1 MSQGGKALG
10 RDNFFIPPKK
20 GGTQLV
26 KADNTKHIKALSYS
40 AVSAYSECG
49 MRWELSRLH
58 GLDKSTWWVTLMG
71 TAVHYV
77 TEQHDLRR
85 CNMPFEDVSFQ
96 TAFDR
101 EVAKA
106 ERFDM
111 EIKASGRVLKTIG
124 KSGGP
129 DKKDRAWC
137 EHYGPLMVKAWDEW
151 MDARNLKPLVDPA
164 GKPGIEVEVRGILG
178 GASVVAY
185 VDRVLVDGTGKIV
198 VVDLKTGKV
207 PSGTGQLDVYV
218 ALLAQRG
225 FTVSR
230 AAYWDA
236 MDGDIPTWH
245 EYEGAVNESGM
256 GAWFGRAMRGMEAGV
271 FVPNLGSQYCSS
283 CPVRAYCVAAGGE
296 RASEVGESPKVTVAR
311 DLSGALSRPG
321 RDADTSAK
329 EAA

>member
-1 MSQGGKALG
+1 
-10 RDNFFIPPKK
+10 
-20 GGTQLV
+20 
-26 KADNTKHIKALSYS
+26 
-40 AVSAYSECG
+40 
-49 MRWELSRLH
+49 
-58 GLDKSTWWVTLMG
+58 
-71 TAVHYV
+71 
-77 TEQHDLRR
+77 
-85 CNMPFEDVSFQ
+85 
-96 TAFDR
+96 
-101 EVAKA
+101 
-106 ERFDM
+106 
-111 EIKASGRVLKTIG
+111 
-124 KSGGP
+124 
-129 DKKDRAWC
+129 
-137 EHYGPLMVKAWDEW
+137 

-218 ALLAQRG
+218 ALLSQRG

-245 EYEGAVNESGM
+245 EYEGRVDEDAM
-256 GAWFGRAMRGMEAGV
+256 GDWFGTAMRGMEAGL

-283 CPVRAYCVAAGGE
+283 CPVRAYCKAAGGE
-296 RASEVGESPKVTVAR
+296 HASEVGRSPKVVVAR
-311 DLSGALSRPG
+311 DLTDMLSRPG
-321 RDADTSAK
+321 HGTDIVK